1 MFPKLSGR
9 LGLGDRVGLSPAD
22 YLNLSGFAGFC
33 PGPGDKKYDAT
44 SATHL
49 LSRPTFRVSGRP
61 RLWLFSCLL
70 WGWVGKTTRAVG
82 LAVRAAGHRCRV
94 AFVQFMKAGTS
105 GERQVFDQI
114 PQVRY
119 FCPGE
124 HPFIMPRGPGRVHF
138 QHAEAA
144 LQFALEAAEGNF
156 HFLVCDEILNTLIFN
171 LLPRER
177 LLDLIDR
184 CKNRVDLVFT
194 GRSAPG
200 DILEKADYATEMIQ
214 VKHPYYQGARA
225 RKGIEY

>member
-1 MFPKLSGR
+1 MEEERRKRKALNTAKPTE
-9 LGLGDRVGLSPAD
+9 SPD
-22 YLNLSGFAGFC
+22 PTVYYPGERSGFLEGRGFGCFHVYYGAG
-33 PGPGDKKYDAT
+33 
-44 SATHL
+44 
-49 LSRPTFRVSGRP
+49 
-61 RLWLFSCLL
+61 
-70 WGWVGKTTRAVG
+70 VGKTTRAVG
-82 LAVRAAGHRCRV
+82 LAVRAAGHRFRV

-144 LQFALEAAEGNF
+144 LQFARDASGGDFSL
-156 HFLVCDEILNTLIFN
+156 LICDEILNTLIFG
-171 LLPRER
+171 LLPKAK

-184 CKNRVDLVFT
+184 CKNRTDLVFT
-194 GRSAPG
+194 GRSAPE
-200 DILEKADYATEMIQ
+200 DMLEKADYVTEMIQ
-214 VKHPYYQGARA
+214 VKHPYYQGGRA